1 MLNFGLRFWLILLS
15 SYGFSVVVAA
25 QQYWMTTH
33 SPLTAFKQLGFE
45 EGNYPA
51 QQSHSVIPYSISDYS
66 SSNSDSAS
74 VSQQTLSNNKQS
86 SSSSSGV
93 TKIRHPNDILS
104 NMGVDLPSKEILGK
118 ISSFNTYVYVLR
130 YIVRFFASIYLRN
143 CLKTEAE

>member
-1 MLNFGLRFWLILLS
+1 MLNFKLRFWLILLS
-15 SYGFSVVVAA
+15 SSSYGISVVANA

-86 SSSSSGV
+86 SSGV
-93 TKIRHPNDILS
+93 SQIRHPNDILS

-118 ISSFNTYVYVLR
+118 ISSFNTY
-130 YIVRFFASIYLRN
+130 I
-143 CLKTEAE
+143 CM

>member
-1 MLNFGLRFWLILLS
+1 MLNFGLRFCLILLS
-15 SYGFSVVVAA
+15 SCGFSVAA

-86 SSSSSGV
+86 SSSGV

-130 YIVRFFASIYLRN
+130 YVVS
-143 CLKTEAE
+143 

>member
-1 MLNFGLRFWLILLS
+1 MLNFGLRFCLILLS
-15 SYGFSVVVAA
+15 SCGFSVAA

-66 SSNSDSAS
+66 SSSNSDSVS
-74 VSQQTLSNNKQS
+74 VSQQTLSNNNKQS
-86 SSSSSGV
+86 SSM
-93 TKIRHPNDILS
+93 TKVRHPNDILS
-104 NMGVDLPSKEILGK
+104 NMGVELPSKEILGK
-118 ISSFNTYVYVLR
+118 ISSFNTYMYVCSQPDLL
-130 YIVRFFASIYLRN
+130 FASIYLRN

>member
-1 MLNFGLRFWLILLS
+1 MLNFGLRFCLILLS
-15 SYGFSVVVAA
+15 SCGFSVAA

-86 SSSSSGV
+86 SSGV
-93 TKIRHPNDILS
+93 TQIRHPNDILS

-118 ISSFNTYVYVLR
+118 ISSFNTYICVCSQPDFLL
-130 YIVRFFASIYLRN
+130 ASILGTVS
-143 CLKTEAE
+143 KQSE

>member
-1 MLNFGLRFWLILLS
+1 MLNFELRFWLILLS
-15 SYGFSVVVAA
+15 SSSYGFSVVANA

-86 SSSSSGV
+86 SSGV
-93 TKIRHPNDILS
+93 SQIRHPNDILS

-118 ISSFNTYVYVLR
+118 ISSFNTYICVCSQPNFLL
-130 YIVRFFASIYLRN
+130 ASILGTVS
-143 CLKTEAE
+143 KQSE

>member
-1 MLNFGLRFWLILLS
+1 MLNFGLRFCLILLS
-15 SYGFSVVVAA
+15 SCDFSVAA

-66 SSNSDSAS
+66 SSSNSDSVS

-118 ISSFNTYVYVLR
+118 ISSFNTYVYVCR
-130 YIVRFFASIYLRN
+130 
-143 CLKTEAE
+143 

>member
-86 SSSSSGV
+86 SGM

-104 NMGVDLPSKEILGK
+104 NMGVELPSKEILGK
-118 ISSFNTYVYVLR
+118 ISSFNTYVYVCR
-130 YIVRFFASIYLRN
+130 
-143 CLKTEAE
+143 